1 MQLSVLG
8 AGSFGTA
15 MANHAAELGHQVMI
29 WCRRKEQADA
39 IREQH
44 HNPDYFKDYSLSPN
58 VTATANIAECADFSQ
73 RILLAVPSQSL
84 RCALEIIPRGN
95 YQFLNLAKGIEIT
108 SGQFLHQMMM
118 EIQPQSGYSALSGPS
133 HAEEV
138 IQGKP
143 TAVVVASQVQ
153 EEAVHWQELL
163 NAPCFRVYTEEDVIG
178 VEIGGAV
185 KNVIA
190 IAVGIARGMS
200 LGDNA
205 LAALA
210 TRGLAELMRLGIAL
224 KADPMTLMGL
234 AGVGDLMATCYSP
247 HSRNVR
253 FGLAIGQGKSADEAM
268 AEVKQVVEGAH
279 TTRALITHAEAF
291 KLDLP
296 LTQSVYNILYS
307 GASIQE
313 TMGLLLARE
322 PKPERIPFKNRR
334 LPDERVNSISSSN

>member
-1 MQLSVLG
+1 MQLAVLG

-15 MANHAAELGHQVMI
+15 MAHHAATLGHHVMI

-39 IREQH
+39 IREEH
-44 HNPDYFKDYSLSPN
+44 RNPDYFKDYPLSTN
-58 VTATANIAECADFSQ
+58 LTATTNIAECAAFSD
-73 RILLAVPSQSL
+73 RIALAIPSQAL
-84 RCALEIIPRGN
+84 RGALEMIPRGS
-95 YQFLNLAKGIEIT
+95 YRFVNLAKGVEIA
-108 SGQFLHQMMM
+108 SGQFLHRMAR
-118 EIQPQSGYSALSGPS
+118 EIQPQSHYSALSGPS

-143 TAVVVASQVQ
+143 TAVVVASREP
-153 EEAVHWQELL
+153 EEARAWQELL
-163 NAPCFRVYTEEDVIG
+163 NAPCFRVYTGEDVTG
-178 VEIGGAV
+178 VEVGGAV

-234 AGVGDLMATCYSP
+234 AGIGDLMATCYSP

-253 FGLAIGQGKSADEAM
+253 FGLAVGRGKSADEAM
-268 AEVKQVVEGAH
+268 AEVRQVVEGAH
-279 TTRALITHAEAF
+279 TTRAMITHAEAF
-291 KLDLP
+291 DLELP
-296 LTQSVYNILYS
+296 LTRSVYDVLYA
-307 GASIQE
+307 GASLTE
-313 TMGLLLARE
+313 TMESLLARE
-322 PKPERIPFKNRR
+322 PKSERIPFKNRR
-334 LPDERVNSISSSN
+334 LPDDNVSAPSSSS